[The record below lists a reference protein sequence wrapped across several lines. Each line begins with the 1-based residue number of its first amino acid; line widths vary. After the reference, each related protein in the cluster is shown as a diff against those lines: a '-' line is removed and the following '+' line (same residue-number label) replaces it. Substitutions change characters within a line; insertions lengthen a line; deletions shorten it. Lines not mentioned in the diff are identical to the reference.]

1 MIAFVKGKV
10 VSQSEDGVVVDIGNI
25 GVNVRVTERMLSML
39 PDFGEEIVLHTYTH
53 VKEDAFMLYGFELP
67 SELAMFRQLLTVNGI
82 GPKGALAIMS
92 LLPVQEL
99 QIAIATGD
107 SKTIAKANGVG
118 AKTAQRL
125 ILELKDKIVL
135 DEVLESM
142 GSDETNLQTSGK
154 LSAQKQDAVEA
165 LVALGYSQ
173 SEATKAVKQVPVT
186 EQDDAD
192 SILKGALRF
201 LF

>member
-142 GSDETNLQTSGK
+142 GYDETDLQTSGK

-173 SEATKAVKQVPVT
+173 GEATKAVKQVPVT

>member
-142 GSDETNLQTSGK
+142 GSDETDLQTSGK

>member
-39 PDFGEEIVLHTYTH
+39 LDFGEEIVLHTYTH

>member
-142 GSDETNLQTSGK
+142 VSDETNLQTSGK

>member
-173 SEATKAVKQVPVT
+173 GEATKAVKQVPVT

>member
-142 GSDETNLQTSGK
+142 GYDETDLQTSGK